1 MCRDRHGGPRTL
13 ARTAE
18 LTQTLIVRL
27 LKTHLFLHLSSIVK
41 SQQNRIELVTVPG
54 TKQLERAQEISD
66 SGLEATAYGNLG
78 LAKHNLGRQE
88 EAIHCFEQQVRPG
101 KTNYS

>member
-1 MCRDRHGGPRTL
+1 M
-13 ARTAE
+13 
-18 LTQTLIVRL
+18 
-27 LKTHLFLHLSSIVK
+27 
-41 SQQNRIELVTVPG
+41 TVPG

-88 EAIHCFEQQVRPG
+88 EAINCFEQQVRPG
-101 KTNYS
+101 ETNDS